1 MKRSLLIAFVA
12 TISLSANAQKK
23 ETVSQDTIP
32 AVNGVYQYQ
41 EVVNV
46 DNTFKKD
53 QLYRN
58 AKLYFM
64 DVFPGAKD
72 AFQYDDKQEG
82 RIIGKGFLTVDDYK
96 SVFPGVAVLR
106 WDVYY
111 NTEII
116 CKDGKYQ
123 VRLYDILITKE
134 YHVSESNSRNV
145 HLTLKDAYDAIPK
158 QRGPYRS
165 LYPKVISK
173 MMAELMANV
182 NTIKQSMVKD
192 QPDFSVAVMK

>member
-1 MKRSLLIAFVA
+1 MKKSLLIAIA
-12 TISLSANAQKK
+12 AIISMSANAQKK
-23 ETVSQDTIP
+23 EVVSQDTIP
-32 AVNGVYQYQ
+32 VVNGVYQYQ
-41 EVVNV
+41 EIVNV

-96 SVFPGVAVLR
+96 STFPAVAVLR
-106 WDVYY
+106 WDVNY

-123 VRLYDILITKE
+123 VRLYNILITKE

-145 HLTLKDAYDAIPK
+145 HLTVKDAYDAAPR
-158 QRGPYRS
+158 QRGPYKS

-173 MMAELMANV
+173 MMAELIANV
-182 NTIKQSMVKD
+182 NTLKQSMVKD